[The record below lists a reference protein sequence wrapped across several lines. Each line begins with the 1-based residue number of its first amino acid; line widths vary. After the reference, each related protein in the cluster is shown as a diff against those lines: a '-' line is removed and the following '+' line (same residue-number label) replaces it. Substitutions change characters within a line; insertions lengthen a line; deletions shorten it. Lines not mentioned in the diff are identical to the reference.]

1 MEGDKQNSR
10 GVRAGRDRLSVIG
23 VGDPAFQFPLAL
35 LNLKLESPA
44 LEIRDWKAPEE
55 LVSMGLHRH

>member
-1 MEGDKQNSR
+1 
-10 GVRAGRDRLSVIG
+10 
-23 VGDPAFQFPLAL
+23 LAL